1 MRLRAVWPLAVALG
15 VLPSSF
21 VGGEDGPA
29 VGGNNPTSAET
40 PVAIVAGKPITAGA
54 LEVAIGGPLLELRAR
69 EYQLRSQT
77 LDDLIARALLE
88 REAEA
93 RGVSVDALEKAEIEG
108 KTAVSEADAKA
119 FYDANKTRFGSTP
132 EADALK
138 QIRTG
143 LTQQRENARRAA
155 FARELRSRYAVKVLL
170 EPYRV
175 PIEVGDAPARGKETA
190 PVTIVEFSDFQCPFC
205 ARARPAVNRVRE
217 VYGDKV
223 RFAFRHFP
231 LNFHPQAEKA
241 GEAVACAREQGRFWE
256 MHDRL
261 WANPG
266 KLQPAEL
273 KEHAAAIGLDAAAFG
288 QCLDSGRY
296 AGLVRKD
303 VELGARY
310 GVSGTP
316 AFFVNGRPLVGAQPF
331 ESFAQVIDDELQRL
345 GVPAPAAAES
355 R

>member
-1 MRLRAVWPLAVALG
+1 MA
-15 VLPSSF
+15 
-21 VGGEDGPA
+21 EDGPA
-29 VGGNNPTSAET
+29 AAEA

-77 LDDLIARALLE
+77 LDELIAQALLE

-93 RGVSVDALEKAEIEG
+93 RAVSVEALERTEIEG
-108 KTAVSEADAKA
+108 KTAVTPAEVKA
-119 FYDANKTRFGSTP
+119 FYDANKARFGSTS

-138 QIRTG
+138 QIQVG
-143 LTQQRENARRAA
+143 LKQQRENARRAA
-155 FARELRSRYAVKVLL
+155 FARDLRSRYGVKVLL

-175 PIEVGDAPARGKETA
+175 PIEVGDAPVRGNPKA

-205 ARARPAVNRVRE
+205 ARARPTVNRVRE

-223 RFAFRHFP
+223 RFVFRHFP

-241 GEAVACAREQGRFWE
+241 GEAAACAREQGKFWE

-273 KEHAAAIGLDAAAFG
+273 KEHAAALGLDAGAFG

-296 AGLVRKD
+296 AGLVQQD
-303 VELGARY
+303 IEQGARY

-345 GVPAPAAAES
+345 GVAVPVAAGS

>member
-1 MRLRAVWPLAVALG
+1 
-15 VLPSSF
+15 
-21 VGGEDGPA
+21 
-29 VGGNNPTSAET
+29 
-40 PVAIVAGKPITAGA
+40 
-54 LEVAIGGPLLELRAR
+54 
-69 EYQLRSQT
+69 
-77 LDDLIARALLE
+77 
-88 REAEA
+88 
-93 RGVSVDALEKAEIEG
+93 VSVDALEKAEVED
-108 KTAVSEADAKA
+108 KTALSEADVKA
-119 FYDANKTRFGSTP
+119 FYAANKARFGSTP
-132 EADALK
+132 EADALR
-138 QIRTG
+138 QIQSG
-143 LTQQRENARRAA
+143 LKQQRENARRTA
-155 FARELRSRYAVKVLL
+155 FARELRSRYPVQVLL
-170 EPYRV
+170 APYRV
-175 PIEVGDAPARGKETA
+175 PIEIGDAPVRGKETA

-217 VYGDKV
+217 VYGEKV
-223 RFAFRHFP
+223 RFVFRHFP

-241 GEAVACAREQGRFWE
+241 GEAAACAREQGKFWE

-266 KLQPAEL
+266 KLQPADL
-273 KEHAAAIGLDAAAFG
+273 KEHAAAIGLDAGAFG

-296 AGLVRKD
+296 AGLVQRD
-303 VELGARY
+303 IEQGARY